1 MGQRLPLGTNV
12 NELIAGL
19 ERLQTQYQLRGLL
32 ERDTALQYHLALSL
46 ALLRNTVAPAIAG
59 LAPPPLHVAVV
70 GGTNCGKSTVTN
82 ILVGAAVA
90 SWSLQGAFT
99 TIPTGYGSP
108 QLLEADWRQSP
119 CIMKPLRAHATDAA
133 CEYDLVPVP
142 SPTSPAYLQQVVIW
156 DTPDIDSRYAR
167 QRQHCVLEIVG
178 LTDVVVLVLSKEK
191 YADDTAY
198 QLLDTLLAMGKAI
211 LVCLNKF
218 AATEY
223 AEGLTYFRRQML
235 DTPARQQA
243 VGEPVI
249 LGYVEPAALERLW
262 SATDGAPAL
271 LRAALQEHL
280 QHPGKLRHQTVQG
293 ALAYLDTY
301 LAGLLEPARHE
312 TGLIAAWH
320 AQVTLLQQRCMA
332 WYRQHY
338 LYDARRY
345 DGFRLAL
352 IRLLDLLDIPGI
364 NRVTRLV
371 RQVVTT
377 PIRWGW
383 ALAKQ
388 LVIPTQ
394 GTPPRSEVMVLQE
407 GIETA
412 GKTLHLFLLE
422 HQDDAPLW
430 GQLQRRFATSFPSL
444 LEDVHVKMQAHEQS
458 MAQEIDAAARRIYER
473 MQESP
478 TQLHALRGGK
488 LAMEIAATLAA
499 VKSGGL
505 APDDL
510 LYGPLAYAG
519 MQAVVELLGERYVHT
534 VKQDLQDTQEA
545 AIARL
550 LQDTLVTPLID
561 LATAPETCG
570 QTPLTQV
577 ELHHLEQ
584 QVHALK
590 EHWRQ
595 THAPGD

>member
-59 LAPPPLHVAVV
+59 LAPPPLHVAIV

-108 QLLEADWRQSP
+108 QLLEADWQQSP
-119 CIMKPLRAHATDAA
+119 CIMKTLRAHDRDTDH
-133 CEYDLVPVP
+133 EYDLVPVS
-142 SPTSPAYLQQVVIW
+142 SPTPPAYLQQAVIW
-156 DTPDIDSRYAR
+156 DTPDVDSRYAR
-167 QRQHCVLEIVG
+167 QRQHRVLEILG
-178 LTDVVVLVLSKEK
+178 LADVVVLVLSKEK

-198 QLLDTLLAMGKAI
+198 HLLDTLLAMGKAI

-218 AATEY
+218 AAAEY
-223 AEGLTYFRRQML
+223 AEGLTHFRRQML

-243 VGEPVI
+243 VGEPVM
-249 LGYVEPAALERLW
+249 LGYIEPAALERLW
-262 SATDGAPAL
+262 SATEGEPAL
-271 LRAALQEHL
+271 LRAALHQRL
-280 QHPGKLRHQTVQG
+280 RHPSRLRHQTVQG
-293 ALAYLDTY
+293 ALAFLDTS
-301 LAGLLEPARHE
+301 LADILQPARHE
-312 TGLIAAWH
+312 TSLIAAWH
-320 AQVTLLQQRCMA
+320 TQVTLLQQHCMA

-338 LYDARRY
+338 LYDERRY
-345 DGFRLAL
+345 DSFRLAL

-371 RQVVTT
+371 RQVITT
-377 PIRWGW
+377 PVRWGW
-383 ALAKQ
+383 ALAKH
-388 LVIPTQ
+388 LVTPTQ
-394 GTPPRSEVMVLQE
+394 GTPPRSEVVVLQE

-422 HQDDAPLW
+422 RQDDAPLW
-430 GQLQRRFATSFPSL
+430 GQLQTRFATSFPAL
-444 LEDVHVKMQAHEQS
+444 LEDVRLKMQAHEQA
-458 MAQEIDAAARRIYER
+458 MAQAIDAAARRIYER
-473 MQESP
+473 LQESP

-488 LAMEIAATLAA
+488 LAMEITATLAA

-510 LYGPLAYAG
+510 LYGSLAYAG

-534 VKQDLQDTQEA
+534 VKQDLQDTQESA
-545 AIARL
+545 VAGLVR
-550 LQDTLVTPLID
+550 DTLVTPLIE
-561 LATAPETCG
+561 LATAPDTCG
-570 QTPLTQV
+570 QVPLTQV
-577 ELHHLEQ
+577 ELQHLEQ
-584 QVHALK
+584 QVHTLR

-595 THAPGD
+595 TYAPGE